1 MALLPLLR
9 TAWSA
14 LFRRR
19 ESAPPAAADDRRNWD
34 AEAIR
39 AEFKRRYLT
48 EFTRYTAEDMVKNHN
63 GAMGFATLVAIL
75 GGSLIVGP
83 AATLI
88 GGGLALR
95 HMLIRRD
102 MADAIHIAG
111 QQLKHEIA
119 QGGAAHLTGV
129 EAWLD
134 GHESELPDYL
144 DKLDRAEDEQRALR
158 RLIQRLNK
166 AGSLAGLTKD
176 ERRLFK
182 RHGYGRLRL
191 PIQPIL
197 RLPPRMELGNWHHAQ
212 LSRALW
218 RDVTATA
225 GDRARPFK
233 RLFGLAGIAAT
244 TQRR

>member
-1 MALLPLLR
+1 MKPLR
-9 TAWSA
+9 TIWSA

-19 ESAPPAAADDRRNWD
+19 EGTPLPAADGLRNWD

-39 AEFKRRYLT
+39 TEFKRRYLT
-48 EFTRYTAEDMVKNHN
+48 EFTRYTAEDMVANHN
-63 GAMGFATLVAIL
+63 GAVNFLAAALIL
-75 GGSLIVGP
+75 GGSTVFGP
-83 AATLI
+83 AAPLI
-88 GGGLALR
+88 GSVIALR
-95 HMLIRRD
+95 HMLARKD
-102 MADAIHIAG
+102 MAAAIHIAG
-111 QQLKHEIA
+111 KQLKHEIA
-119 QGGAAHLTGV
+119 TGGKAQLDGV

-134 GHESELPDYL
+134 GHEAELPDYL

-176 ERRLFK
+176 ERNLFR

-197 RLPPRMELGNWHHAQ
+197 RLPPRIELDNRHHAQ

-233 RLFGLAGIAAT
+233 RLLGLARIPAAAK
-244 TQRR
+244 RR

>member
-1 MALLPLLR
+1 MALIPLLR
-9 TAWSA
+9 AAWSA
-14 LFRRR
+14 LFPRRD
-19 ESAPPAAADDRRNWD
+19 SVPPATDDLRNWD

-48 EFTRYTAEDMVKNHN
+48 EFTRYTAEDMVKNHD
-63 GAMGFATLVAIL
+63 GAMSFATLAAIL
-75 GGSLIVGP
+75 GGSMIFGP
-83 AATLI
+83 AAPLI
-88 GGGLALR
+88 GVGIALR
-95 HMLIRRD
+95 HMLIRKD
-102 MADAIHIAG
+102 MAAAIHIAG
-111 QQLKHEIA
+111 KQLKHELA
-119 QGGAAHLTGV
+119 QGGTAHLDGV

-144 DKLDRAEDEQRALR
+144 DKLDRAEDEQRAVR
-158 RLIQRLNK
+158 RVIQRLNK

-176 ERRLFK
+176 ERRLLK
-182 RHGYGRLRL
+182 RHRYGRLRV

-197 RLPPRMELGNWHHAQ
+197 RLPPRMELDNWHHAQ

-233 RLFGLAGIAAT
+233 RLFGLARIAAT

>member
-1 MALLPLLR
+1 MALVPLLR

-19 ESAPPAAADDRRNWD
+19 ESAPPAVADDRRNWD

-48 EFTRYTAEDMVKNHN
+48 EFTRYTAEDMMANHKAAIN
-63 GAMGFATLVAIL
+63 FATLLAVL
-75 GGSLIVGP
+75 GGSLVIGP
-83 AATLI
+83 AAMLI
-88 GGGLALR
+88 GGGIALR

-102 MADAIHIAG
+102 MVDTIHIAG
-111 QQLKHEIA
+111 KQLKHEIA
-119 QGGAAHLTGV
+119 QGGTAHLDGV

-134 GHESELPDYL
+134 GHEAELPEYL
-144 DKLDRAEDEQRALR
+144 DKLDRAEDEQRAVR
-158 RLIQRLNK
+158 RLILRLNK

-176 ERRLFK
+176 ERRLLK
-182 RHGYGRLRL
+182 RQGYGRLRL

-197 RLPPRMELGNWHHAQ
+197 RLPPRMELDNWHHAQ

-218 RDVTATA
+218 RDVMATA

-233 RLFGLAGIAAT
+233 RLVGLARIPAAVK
-244 TQRR
+244 RR

>member
-1 MALLPLLR
+1 MASLR
-9 TAWSA
+9 ALWST

-19 ESAPPAAADDRRNWD
+19 EAAPPAASDALRNWD

-48 EFTRYTAEDMVKNHN
+48 EFTRYMAEDMVVNHDR
-63 GAMGFATLVAIL
+63 AMSFATLVAML
-75 GGSLIVGP
+75 GAGSLIGGP
-83 AATLI
+83 AAPVI
-88 GGGLALR
+88 GGVLLLR
-95 HMLIRRD
+95 HMLIRKD
-102 MADAIHIAG
+102 MAAAIHVAG
-111 QQLKHEIA
+111 KQLKHQIA
-119 QGGAAHLTGV
+119 IGGTAHLQGV
-129 EAWLD
+129 ETWLD
-134 GHESELPDYL
+134 GHEAELPDYL
-144 DKLDRAEDEQRALR
+144 DKLDRAEDEQRTVR

-166 AGSLAGLTKD
+166 AGSLAGLTRD

-197 RLPPRMELGNWHHAQ
+197 RLPPRMELDNWHHSQ

-233 RLFGLAGIAAT
+233 RLLGLAALFNRPA
-244 TQRR
+244 

>member
-1 MALLPLLR
+1 MKPLR
-9 TAWSA
+9 AIWST
-14 LFRRR
+14 LFGRR
-19 ESAPPAAADDRRNWD
+19 ESAPPAAPDALRNWD

-48 EFTRYTAEDMVKNHN
+48 EFTRYTTEDMVANHN
-63 GAMGFATLVAIL
+63 GAMNFLAFAVAL
-75 GGSLIVGP
+75 GGGIVFGP
-83 AATLI
+83 AAPLI
-88 GGGLALR
+88 GGGIALR
-95 HMLIRRD
+95 HMLNRRD
-102 MADAIHIAG
+102 MAAAIHIAG
-111 QQLKHEIA
+111 KRLKQEIA
-119 QGGAAHLTGV
+119 NGGKAQLDGV
-129 EAWLD
+129 ETWLD

-144 DKLDRAEDEQRALR
+144 DKLDRVEDEQRAVR

-166 AGSLAGLTKD
+166 AGSLAGLTPD
-176 ERRLFK
+176 ERKLLK

-197 RLPPRMELGNWHHAQ
+197 RLPPRMELSNWHNSQ

-233 RLFGLAGIAAT
+233 RLLGLARIPAAAK
-244 TQRR
+244 RR